1 MTRRTLKK
9 SARSVPH
16 FLRVT
21 QALAFVSGVGAPA
34 AAMLVA
40 SADCGGAAFSGA
52 PECDACASDAVG
64 TSDDFAPGVVAP
76 YDGRSVGVA
85 PLPNDASSDA
95 ARDAPYDGISV
106 GVTPLPGDGS
116 LPGIRVSP
124 DAAYDG
130 RPMGVI
136 PLPGGDAASDA
147 AFFPGIL
154 IPPDAS
160 LLDGGG
166 PLPPPE
172 LPA

>member
-9 SARSVPH
+9 SARGVPH

-21 QALAFVSGVGAPA
+21 QALAFVSGVAFPA

-52 PECDACASDAVG
+52 PACDACASDAVA
-64 TSDDFAPGVVAP
+64 TSDDFVPDVVAP
-76 YDGRSVGVA
+76 YDGRPLGVA
-85 PLPNDASSDA
+85 PLPGDASSDA
-95 ARDAPYDGISV
+95 ARDAPYDGV
-106 GVTPLPGDGS
+106 AAGVTPLPGDGS
-116 LPGIRVSP
+116 LPGIRISP

-136 PLPGGDAASDA
+136 PLPRDAASDA
-147 AFFPGIL
+147 VPFPGIL

-160 LLDGGG
+160 LLDSGG

-172 LPA
+172 FPA